1 MRHLIILSLL
11 GLSLAWAEP
20 SVYGKTGSYA
30 SSKKNRS
37 AILSLREDVAQLR
50 QEIEGLKSIVE
61 GLSLTLNQIQQKEAN
76 SGSGSSVDSK
86 LIQDLGSMI
95 DKINRN
101 YVSKAELSKA
111 LKSGKIAKSTSKPKT
126 ESTPKEKPKTKPKTA
141 NKLEKADS
149 SALYSRGVRLV
160 KKKKYSMAKLRFDIL
175 KKRAYKKASTH
186 FYLGE
191 IAYRTKNYADA
202 IAYYKTSAEANESAN
217 YMDTLLLHTGISL
230 EKRGDKS
237 QAKRFFQ
244 AIVDAYPDTGSA
256 KVAKKHL

>member
-1 MRHLIILSLL
+1 MRYTVLVLVVGWTLI
-11 GLSLAWAEP
+11 WAEP
-20 SVYGKTGSYA
+20 SVYGNAGSYGSA
-30 SSKKNRS
+30 KQNRN
-37 AILSLREDVAQLR
+37 AILSLKEEVAQLK

-61 GLSLTLNQIQQKEAN
+61 GLGISLNQAQQKEAN
-76 SGSGSSVDSK
+76 SGTRSDAK
-86 LIQDLGSMI
+86 LLQDLSAMI
-95 DKINRN
+95 DRINSN
-101 YVSKAELSKA
+101 YVSKEALEKA
-111 LKSGKIAKSTSKPKT
+111 LRGAKVSKRNTSSKKTPPKKHPPKPD
-126 ESTPKEKPKTKPKTA
+126 

-160 KKKKYSMAKLRFDIL
+160 KKKKYSMAKQRFDIL
-175 KKRAYKKASTH
+175 KARGYKKASTN

-191 IAYRTKNYADA
+191 IAYRTKKYADA
-202 IAYYKTSAEANESAN
+202 ITYYKVSAGANENAN

-244 AIVDAYPDTGSA
+244 AIVDGYPDTGSA